1 MLIKIFVSLLIIW
14 NRQLLINLFL
24 EKLFTAFIFRVFIWL
39 SNTLKHYI
47 WFSILFTFFDC
58 RMLYGKY
65 ISSFFNKWYI
75 NLHNILCLINSRK
88 ALYSWQNIC
97 FCYCTATN
105 ITTLFIT
112 HTDKSEV
119 DSSSR
124 AMELSPFLC
133 QAMWTRLLNTK
144 KNVKPLVGKK
154 AELNCA

>member
-1 MLIKIFVSLLIIW
+1 MVAKLPSLNRVYRVLSKISKISTCMLIKIFVSLLIIW

-58 RMLYGKY
+58 HMLYGKY

-88 ALYSWQNIC
+88 ALFSWQNIC
-97 FCYCTATN
+97 FCYCTATI
-105 ITTLFIT
+105 ITTL
-112 HTDKSEV
+112 
-119 DSSSR
+119 
-124 AMELSPFLC
+124 
-133 QAMWTRLLNTK
+133 LLHIQTK
-144 KNVKPLVGKK
+144 PR
-154 AELNCA
+154 